1 MTCNVKRPVLLP
13 TSNLGKFTAHREPDA
28 IRVPGAVAGILFAKL
43 GNRRVLWHKAASK
56 IKGFRPRCLPRH
68 DKDLGHNVRV
78 TAVASTHSTL
88 NVGGDR
94 SEVTLVGAG
103 IGVRAQSLTCSSAPL
118 RVDLVILH
126 TYLWTI
132 WPFIPQESRRRSFN
146 IAFKFL
152 ACSAL
157 GSDFDRSQR

>member
-1 MTCNVKRPVLLP
+1 LARTLLTRRNHAAHLTRTAGHGDANVAMTCNVKRPVLLP

-94 SEVTLVGAG
+94 SEVTLVEEPELAF
-103 IGVRAQSLTCSSAPL
+103 VLSL
-118 RVDLVILH
+118 
-126 TYLWTI
+126 
-132 WPFIPQESRRRSFN
+132 
-146 IAFKFL
+146 
-152 ACSAL
+152 
-157 GSDFDRSQR
+157 